1 MFMLT
6 TILWSQKTNKKGSK
20 IFQLYCKNL
29 ALRMN
34 TWKALGILALQNVSE
49 FSRLLSFFVLFFP
62 SGLVFVKARAS
73 HIFQNPG
80 IDTECSFNKIF
91 LITAVFSGTYV
102 EIESIQNSTQT
113 LWSRKITLI
122 YIEHEASC
130 RHTQEY

>member
-1 MFMLT
+1 M
-6 TILWSQKTNKKGSK
+6 
-20 IFQLYCKNL
+20 
-29 ALRMN
+29 
-34 TWKALGILALQNVSE
+34 
-49 FSRLLSFFVLFFP
+49 
-62 SGLVFVKARAS
+62 KARAS

-130 RHTQEY
+130 RHTKEYYKGWEGRGENFKLQPHVQTSIAIYRLF